1 MQAFL
6 ANFVYYQ
13 RTEVIFAKGQ
23 EALLHLCEENQKLI
37 AEHSEANVIIEK
49 ATNMIGM
56 AADSLEQV
64 ESYKKTS
71 DEEVAKLREE
81 LLKERA
87 SREEAWKTLKDER
100 RVHEENLQS
109 EKAAFDVV
117 LEKERGLRGAA

>member
-1 MQAFL
+1 M
-6 ANFVYYQ
+6 
-13 RTEVIFAKGQ
+13 
-23 EALLHLCEENQKLI
+23 I

-71 DEEVAKLREE
+71 DEEVTKLREE

-109 EKAAFDVV
+109 KKAAFDVV
-117 LEKERGLRGAA
+117 LEKERGLRGVA